1 MPPTRS
7 VVVDPINMSDW
18 LRNQF
23 DRPTPPDLNFSLS
36 LQLSNNSGV
45 ALIITLSIIAVLV
58 MTTLELNR
66 KARSSVYIAR
76 VFRERIQLH
85 QMAVSGVHAA
95 MALLITDK
103 ENSDID
109 SIQEDWA
116 NAETI
121 ETLLLELPF
130 NQGNLRLSIED
141 ELGKIQVN
149 ALVKY
154 PEGKVFNVSQRSM
167 WEHFLDLAIPSL
179 DRTDDTAPGP
189 IINALKDWLD
199 FGDDDLITGLSGA
212 ESEYYLDL
220 DPAYACQ
227 NGPLN
232 HLSELLL
239 VKGVSAELFEG
250 VGGIPG
256 IASYMT
262 VWGAS
267 RSGDNQYVFNGN
279 ININTADL
287 PVIAAMLTAENEHLA
302 PSILAYREEMTNGNY
317 DHDLSNATWYRDAPG
332 CGDLE
337 IDSALIQTKSDLFRV
352 YTRAALRDIT
362 LSAQAVIS
370 RVKDKKTGKW
380 HAKILSW
387 QEK

>member
-1 MPPTRS
+1 MFES
-7 VVVDPINMSDW
+7 Y
-18 LRNQF
+18 
-23 DRPTPPDLNFSLS
+23 
-36 LQLSNNSGV
+36 NNRGV

-76 VFRERIQLH
+76 VFKERIQLH
-85 QMAVSGVHAA
+85 QMAMSGVHAA
-95 MALLITDK
+95 MALLIADK

-109 SIQEDWA
+109 SIQEGWA
-116 NAETI
+116 HSETI
-121 ETLLLELPF
+121 EALLLELPF
-130 NQGNLRLSIED
+130 DQGDLRVAIED

-149 ALVKY
+149 ALVNY
-154 PEGKVFNVSQRSM
+154 PEGKVFNVSQRRM

-220 DPAYACQ
+220 DPAYTCQ
-227 NGPLN
+227 NGPIN
-232 HLSELLL
+232 HLSDLLL
-239 VKGVSAELFEG
+239 VKGVSANLFEG

-256 IASYMT
+256 ISSYMT

-267 RSGDNQYVFNGN
+267 ESGNNQYTFKGA

-287 PVIAAMLTAENEHLA
+287 PVIAAILPAESEHLA
-302 PSILAYREEMTNGNY
+302 QSIFAYREEMSNGSY
-317 DHDLSNATWYRDAPG
+317 VHDLDGATWYRDAPG
-332 CGDLE
+332 CSDLE
-337 IDSALIQTKSDLFRV
+337 IDSALIQTQSDLFRV
-352 YTRAALRDIT
+352 YTQAGLRGIS
-362 LSAQAVIS
+362 LSAQAVIR

>member
-1 MPPTRS
+1 MIARFSTRYSGEIRFERS
-7 VVVDPINMSDW
+7 VPAKSKYW
-18 LRNQF
+18 LM
-23 DRPTPPDLNFSLS
+23 LNLG
-36 LQLSNNSGV
+36 NNSGV

-58 MTTLELNR
+58 TTTLELNR
-66 KARSSVYIAR
+66 KARSSIYLAR
-76 VFRERIQLH
+76 IYRERIQLH
-85 QMAVSGVHAA
+85 HMAVSGVHAA
-95 MALLITDK
+95 MALLIADK

-116 NAETI
+116 DAETI

-130 NQGNLRLSIED
+130 DHGNLRVSIED
-141 ELGKIQVN
+141 ELGKIQIN
-149 ALVKY
+149 ALVNY
-154 PEGKVFNVSQRSM
+154 PEGKVFNVAQRRM
-167 WEHFLDLAIPSL
+167 WENFLDLAIPSL

-232 HLSELLL
+232 HLNELLL
-239 VKGVSAELFEG
+239 VKGVNAELFEG

-256 IASYMT
+256 IGSYMT
-262 VWGAS
+262 VWGLS
-267 RSGDNQYVFNGN
+267 ESGDNEYTFKGA

-287 PVIAAMLTAENEHLA
+287 PVIAAILPAENEHLA
-302 PSILAYREEMTNGNY
+302 PSIFAYREEMSNGSY
-317 DHDLSNATWYRDAPG
+317 AHDLNGATWYRDAPG
-332 CGDLE
+332 CDDLE
-337 IDSALIQTKSDLFRV
+337 IDSTLIQTESDLFRI
-352 YTRAALRDIT
+352 YTEAVLRDIT
-362 LSAQAVIS
+362 LSAQAVVS
-370 RVKDKKTGKW
+370 RVRDKKTGKW